1 MLHMY
6 MYMYMY
12 LVNSVE
18 KFQVHVYLL
27 EMHT

>member
-27 EMHT
+27 EMNT